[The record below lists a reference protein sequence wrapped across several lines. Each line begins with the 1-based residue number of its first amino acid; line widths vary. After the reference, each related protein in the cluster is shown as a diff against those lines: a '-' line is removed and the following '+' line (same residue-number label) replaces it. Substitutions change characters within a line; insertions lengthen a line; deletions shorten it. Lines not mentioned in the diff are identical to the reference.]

1 MRISVC
7 GKGGSGKSTITA
19 LLAVSFI
26 KLGYRVLVIDSD
38 ESNSGLYRK
47 LGFDEAPE
55 AIIEIAGG
63 RQGIK
68 SRAEKFKVGG
78 NNYKPDILEAV
89 SLKINDI
96 PAKNIAHS
104 ERLSFVQVGKINQA
118 LEGCACPMGVLNRE
132 FLGKLDLDK
141 NDIVIVDTE
150 AGLEHF
156 GRGVESNI
164 DAIVIIVD
172 PSSESVDFAKKA
184 YELSKSLDINTIRII
199 LNKVNSISTAE
210 KLSARLKGKGLEPLV
225 SVPSDELIFNSELDG
240 KRIASK
246 SAIKEISVLSENL
259 IKEDELRNG

>member
-1 MRISVC
+1 MRISIC

-19 LLAVSFI
+19 LLSLSF
-26 KLGYRVLVIDSD
+26 LQMGYRVLVIDSD

-47 LGFDEAPE
+47 LGFISAPE
-55 AIIEIAGG
+55 SIIEIAGG

-68 SRAEKFKVGG
+68 SRAEKFRVGG
-78 NNYKPDILEAV
+78 SDYKPDILEAE
-89 SLKINDI
+89 SFRINDI
-96 PAKNIAHS
+96 PSQNVVRRDA
-104 ERLSFVQVGKINQA
+104 LSFVQVGKINQA

-141 NDIVIVDTE
+141 KDIVIVDTE

-184 YELSKSLDINTIRII
+184 YELSRSLNIMTIRIV
-199 LNKVNSISTAE
+199 LNKVNSASTAD
-210 KLSARLKGKGLEPLV
+210 KLKMRLKEKGLSPLV
-225 SVPSDELIFNSELDG
+225 SVPSDELIFDSELDG
-240 KRIASK
+240 RRIDSK
-246 SAIKEISVLSENL
+246 SGIKEINLLAENIIKGDDLS
-259 IKEDELRNG
+259 NG